1 MKEIIIR
8 KIGNANI
15 LNIAVND
22 CMVKLEDNKCTISEN
37 DIKSKIGRRIIEI
50 IFIIKE

>member
-8 KIGNANI
+8 TIGIANAPNI
-15 LNIAVND
+15 TVND
-22 CMVKLEDNKCTISEN
+22 CVVKPEDNEGAIAEIDTN
-37 DIKSKIGRRIIEI
+37 SKIGRRIIEI